1 MSQTI
6 ALELFFIRAL
16 FILAQMYSFRPTV
29 YRTESKWG
37 LHVQSRVTRSLLCS
51 SSLSRPPLPAQS
63 PQIPQ
68 KFTLSA
74 RNLLDFNPRQLQL
87 QL

>member
-6 ALELFFIRAL
+6 ALELFYIRAL
-16 FILAQMYSFRPTV
+16 FIQAQMYSFRPTV

-51 SSLSRPPLPAQS
+51 SLSRPPLPAQF

-68 KFTLSA
+68 KLTLSA